1 MYLKSFEFIEMRGQR
16 LLCET
21 SANILDSLHDFDLT
35 LRQSPTD
42 LTLRQSEPDLT
53 MRQSCALTICGFK
66 RITRIHGCLPPISSI
81 WISACDRYTPL
92 TTDMTRTW
100 PRTRRQ
106 QKIAR
111 LLERALPASCPPS
124 SLPPRHRPKAARPQ
138 PAALRQSELID
149 NLDTAAALWASPSS
163 SSATAPRAQEAAR
176 MSRGHTWSLLGP
188 VSAYPETF
196 PSVADALNQ
205 DDAPPGQI
213 TVAANET
220 RRITLQDHKLL
231 LGAAGVERMD
241 KIEKFYVTKKGKLM
255 TGRWERAE
263 WDVPLLVP
271 KRGEMIFVRRRGVER
286 LHKWDQYVKQNNWD
300 LSYN

>member
-1 MYLKSFEFIEMRGQR
+1 
-16 LLCET
+16 
-21 SANILDSLHDFDLT
+21 
-35 LRQSPTD
+35 
-42 LTLRQSEPDLT
+42 
-53 MRQSCALTICGFK
+53 
-66 RITRIHGCLPPISSI
+66 
-81 WISACDRYTPL
+81 
-92 TTDMTRTW
+92 MTRTW

-106 QKIAR
+106 RKIAR

-163 SSATAPRAQEAAR
+163 SSATGSAPSTSQTSVSTNASSTTSAR
-176 MSRGHTWSLLGP
+176 SRKN
-188 VSAYPETF
+188 VSGTHLV
-196 PSVADALNQ
+196 VAWTR

-255 TGRWERAE
+255 TGRWERVE